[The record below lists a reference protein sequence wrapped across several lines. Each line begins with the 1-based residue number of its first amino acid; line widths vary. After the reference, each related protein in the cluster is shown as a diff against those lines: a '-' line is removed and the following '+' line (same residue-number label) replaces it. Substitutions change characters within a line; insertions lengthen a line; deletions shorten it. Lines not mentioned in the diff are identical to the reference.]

1 MDVISHGLWGGIT
14 VGRSSRKSFWIAFL
28 FGVAPDVFAFGPR
41 FVVNL
46 VTQGSEFFRNLGR
59 RPELSE
65 IPDHVF
71 QLYNISHSLVVFAVV
86 FGAVWL
92 LRGKPMWEMCAWP
105 LHILVDIFTHSL
117 AFFQRR
123 FSGRY
128 PTCGSTAIRG
138 QIRSSGFRM
147 LHSWLWCTRS
157 TFGNEERQ
165 GKAVLFL
172 MLF

>member
-46 VTQGSEFFRNLGR
+46 VTQGSEFFRHLGR

-65 IPDHVF
+65 IPDYVF

-86 FGAVWL
+86 FAALWL
-92 LRGKPMWEMCAWP
+92 LRGKPMWEMCAWA

-117 AFFQRR
+117 AFFPTPFLWPISDVRFNGHPWSDPMIWFPNVALLICVYAVYFWKRR
-123 FSGRY
+123 
-128 PTCGSTAIRG
+128 
-138 QIRSSGFRM
+138 
-147 LHSWLWCTRS
+147 
-157 TFGNEERQ
+157 
-165 GKAVLFL
+165 KAR
-172 MLF
+172 